1 MRGMEIK
8 VDENRL
14 LGFARDLVRTSSENP
29 PGDER
34 QVANLL
40 EAKMREI
47 RLKVDRYD
55 FKPSRPN
62 LIGTQDFGKGHS
74 IIFDGH
80 MDTVPAGNKDLWSVD
95 PFSGMIIDGRLY
107 GRGTADMKCS
117 IAAWLSALEAV
128 LNAGIE
134 LRGKVLTCLV
144 SDEEVSGLGTED
156 ILSKG
161 YFADMA
167 VVGEPTGLTLQIA
180 HKGVIRWRLTTLGRA
195 GHISSPEEGIN
206 AIQKMAKVCHMLD
219 RYSKHLKKR
228 KHKLLG
234 YPTIS
239 IGTIRG
245 GEKDNIIPAR
255 CEVSIDRRLMP
266 REEPE
271 KAETE
276 LIELLEAMKKPDKDF
291 RHELERY
298 VLLQA
303 SEIEPD
309 EEVVSIFGRS
319 IKKVTSRKARIEGFN
334 ATCEM
339 VHLVKKGI
347 PTLIF
352 GAGSLSQAHKADEYV
367 NVEEIVAAAKI
378 YAEFIVEALGGKL
391 C

>member
-1 MRGMEIK
+1 MEIK

-14 LGFARDLVRTSSENP
+14 LESAADLVRISSENP
-29 PGDER
+29 PGNEI

-40 EAKMREI
+40 EAKMRELG
-47 RLKVDRYD
+47 LKVDRYD
-55 FKPSRPN
+55 FKPGRPN
-62 LIGTQDFGKGHS
+62 LVRTQDFGKGHS
-74 IIFDGH
+74 VIFDGH
-80 MDTVPAGNKDLWSVD
+80 MDTVPAGNRDLWSVA
-95 PFSGMIIDGRLY
+95 PFSGEMIDGRLY

-134 LRGKVLTCLV
+134 LKGKVLTCLV

-156 ILSKG
+156 VLSRG

-167 VVGEPTGLTLQIA
+167 IVGEPTGLTLQIA

-195 GHISSPEEGIN
+195 GHISSPGEGVN

-219 RYSKHLKKR
+219 RYSERLKKR

-245 GEKDNIIPAR
+245 GEKDNVIPAR

-266 REEPE
+266 GEEPE
-271 KAETE
+271 QAETE
-276 LIELLEAMKKPDKDF
+276 LIELLGAMKKRDKDF
-291 RHELERY
+291 RYELERY

-309 EEVVSIFGRS
+309 EEVVSILGRS
-319 IKKVTSRKARIEGFN
+319 IEKVTGTKVRIEGFN

-352 GAGSLSQAHKADEYV
+352 GPGSLSQAHKADEYV
-367 NVEEIVAAAKI
+367 NVQEIVAAAKI
-378 YAEFIVEALGGKL
+378 YAEFIVEALGGRL

>member
-1 MRGMEIK
+1 MEIK

-14 LGFARDLVRTSSENP
+14 LESAADLVRISSENP
-29 PGDER
+29 PGNEI

-40 EAKMREI
+40 EAKMRELG
-47 RLKVDRYD
+47 LKVDRYD
-55 FKPSRPN
+55 FKPGRPN
-62 LIGTQDFGKGHS
+62 LVGTQDFGKGHS
-74 IIFDGH
+74 VIFDGH
-80 MDTVPAGNKDLWSVD
+80 MDTVPAGNRDLWSVA
-95 PFSGMIIDGRLY
+95 PFSGEMIDGRLY

-134 LRGKVLTCLV
+134 LKGKVLTCLV

-156 ILSKG
+156 VLSRG

-167 VVGEPTGLTLQIA
+167 IVGEPTGLTLQIA

-195 GHISSPEEGIN
+195 GHISSPGEGVN

-219 RYSKHLKKR
+219 RYSERLKKR

-245 GEKDNIIPAR
+245 GEKDNVIPAR

-266 REEPE
+266 GEEPE
-271 KAETE
+271 QAETE
-276 LIELLEAMKKPDKDF
+276 LIELLGAMEKRDKDF
-291 RHELERY
+291 RYELERY

-303 SEIEPD
+303 SEVEPD
-309 EEVVSIFGRS
+309 EEVVSILGRS
-319 IKKVTSRKARIEGFN
+319 IEKVTGTKVRIEGFN

-339 VHLVKKGI
+339 VHLVKIDI

-367 NVEEIVAAAKI
+367 NVQEIVAAAKI
-378 YAEFIVEALGGKL
+378 YAEFIVEALGGRL
-391 C
+391 F

>member
-1 MRGMEIK
+1 MEIRI
-8 VDENRL
+8 DENRL
-14 LGFARDLVRTSSENP
+14 LGFASDLARTSSENP
-29 PGDER
+29 PGNEI

-40 EAKMREI
+40 EARMREI
-47 RLKVDRYD
+47 GLKVDCYD
-55 FKPSRPN
+55 FKPGRPN

-74 IIFDGH
+74 VMFDGH
-80 MDTVPAGNKDLWSVD
+80 MDTVPAGNRDLWSVG
-95 PFSGMIIDGRLY
+95 PFSGEMIDGRLY

-128 LNAGIE
+128 KGAGME
-134 LRGKVLTCLV
+134 LKGKVLTCLV

-156 ILSKG
+156 ILSRG

-167 VVGEPTGLTLQIA
+167 VVGEPTGLTLHIA
-180 HKGVIRWRLTTLGRA
+180 HKGVIRWRLTTLGKA
-195 GHISSPEEGIN
+195 GHISSPEEGVN

-219 RYSKHLKKR
+219 RYSRHLKKR

-239 IGTIRG
+239 VGTIRG

-255 CEVSIDRRLMP
+255 CEVSVDRRLMP
-266 REEPE
+266 GEEPE
-271 KAETE
+271 QAETE
-276 LIELLEAMKKPDKDF
+276 LIELLEAMKKKDKDF
-291 RHELERY
+291 EYMLERY

-309 EEVVSIFGRS
+309 EEVVSILGRS
-319 IKKVTSRKARIEGFN
+319 VKKVTGRKARIEGFD

-339 VHLVKKGI
+339 VHLVKMGI
-347 PTLIF
+347 PTVIF
-352 GAGSLSQAHKADEYV
+352 GAGSLSQAHRADEYV
-367 NVEEIVAAAKI
+367 NVEEIIAAAKI
-378 YAEFIVEALGGKL
+378 YAEFIVKALCGKL